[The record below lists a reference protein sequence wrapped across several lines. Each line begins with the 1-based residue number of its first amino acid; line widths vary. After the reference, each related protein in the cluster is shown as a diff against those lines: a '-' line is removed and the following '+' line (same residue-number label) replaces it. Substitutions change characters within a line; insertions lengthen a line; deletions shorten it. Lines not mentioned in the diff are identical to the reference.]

1 MNINNNFTPLAWHQG
16 DIELQSNRATYAY
29 GHIVPLFASAT
40 QFIPFQIVTAVGAI
54 TLTNDNTC
62 DIRLKKLDGTNAVN
76 ANLRSYF
83 NLQKKTVTLR
93 PAETIDGTTI
103 PAVQVDVV
111 IYNGGTMTNDL
122 PIGQYYL
129 TITSNNVTWYSD
141 VVTIVSDTALKTK
154 VTWWDG
160 ADLLFGAG
168 CIVYKYGTGNA
179 TQYKN
184 VMYFAEEIGMPEY
197 TQEEEGETRDGLF
210 YASKLISGKK
220 YKMQIAQASEAMC
233 DAMRFI
239 HLADWVEIWDGY
251 GRHYLCDSVLV
262 TPEWQTGAVASVA
275 VEITT
280 DTFVK
285 TVGKGY
291 ITERQMTG
299 IIGEAVIGQ
308 TFLIGG

>member
-16 DIELQSNRATYAY
+16 DIELQSQRESYAY

-40 QFIPFQIVTAVGAI
+40 QFVPFQIVTAVGAI
-54 TLTNDNTC
+54 TLTNNSTC
-62 DIRLKKLDGTNAVN
+62 DIRLRKLDGTDAVGS
-76 ANLRSYF
+76 NLRSRF

-93 PAETIDGTTI
+93 QADTIDGTTI

-111 IYNGGTMTNDL
+111 IYNSGAMTAL

-129 TITSNNVTWYSD
+129 TITSNSVTWYSD
-141 VVTIVSDTALKTK
+141 VVTIVADTSKMTK
-154 VTWWDG
+154 VTWWDS

-168 CIVYKYGTGNA
+168 CIVYKYDTNNA

-184 VMYFAEEIGMPEY
+184 AMYFMEEIWMPEY

-220 YKMQIAQASEAMC
+220 YKMQVMQASEAMC
-233 DAMRFI
+233 DALRFV
-239 HLADWVEIWDGY
+239 HLSDYVEIWDGY
-251 GRHYLCDSVLV
+251 GRHYLCDSVLM

-291 ITERQMTG
+291 VTEQQMTG
-299 IIGEAVIGQ
+299 IIGEAVIGVNFQ
-308 TFLIGG
+308 IG

>member
-16 DIELQSNRATYAY
+16 DIELQSNRASYAY

-40 QFIPFQIVTAVGAI
+40 TFLPFQIITATG
-54 TLTNDNTC
+54 
-62 DIRLKKLDGTNAVN
+62 AVN
-76 ANLRSYF
+76 AANADMRLM
-83 NLQKKTVTLR
+83 TV
-93 PAETIDGTTI
+93 DGTVVGSNLWGSMGMTVV
-103 PAVQVDVV
+103 AENGFDVV
-111 IYNGGTMTNDL
+111 IYNGTAINPGL

-129 TITSNNVTWYSD
+129 RLTSGNNTWYSD
-141 VVTIVSDTALKTK
+141 VVTIVADITK
-154 VTWWDG
+154 YTRLTWWDA

-168 CIVYKYGTGNA
+168 CVVYKYGTNNA

-184 VMYFAEEIGMPEY
+184 VMYFMEEIGMPEY

-285 TVGKGY
+285 SVGKGY

-308 TFLIGG
+308 TFLIG

>member
-1 MNINNNFTPLAWHQG
+1 MNINNNFTPLAWHQD

-54 TLTNDNTC
+54 NTGTC
-62 DIRLKKLDGTNAVN
+62 DIRLRKIDGTDAVGS
-76 ANLRSYF
+76 NLRTRF
-83 NLQKKTVTLR
+83 GLVKKTVELR
-93 PAETIDGTTI
+93 PQEIIDEQTTI
-103 PAVQVDVV
+103 PAVNVDVI
-111 IYNGGTMTNDL
+111 IYNGGNMDAL

-129 TITSNNVTWYSD
+129 ELTSGQRTWYSD

-154 VTWWDG
+154 VTWWDA

-168 CIVYKYGTGNA
+168 CIVYKYGRGNA

-285 TVGKGY
+285 SVGKGY

-299 IIGEAVIGQ
+299 IIGEAVIGVD
-308 TFLIGG
+308 FLIGN

>member
-1 MNINNNFTPLAWHQG
+1 MNINNNFTPLAWHQD

-54 TLTNDNTC
+54 NTGTC
-62 DIRLKKLDGTNAVN
+62 DIRLRKIDGTDAVGS
-76 ANLRSYF
+76 NLRTRF
-83 NLQKKTVTLR
+83 GLVKKTVELR
-93 PAETIDGTTI
+93 PQEVIDEQTTI
-103 PAVQVDVV
+103 PAVNVDVV
-111 IYNGGTMTNDL
+111 IYNGGTMTAL

-129 TITSNNVTWYSD
+129 TLTSNNVTWYSD
-141 VVTIVSDTALKTK
+141 VVTIVSDTTLKTK
-154 VTWWDG
+154 VTWWDA

-308 TFLIGG
+308 TFLIG

>member
-1 MNINNNFTPLAWHQG
+1 MNINNNFTPLAWHQD

-29 GHIVPLFASAT
+29 GHTVPLFASAT
-40 QFIPFQIVTAVGAI
+40 TFLPFQIVTEPNYIDVA
-54 TLTNDNTC
+54 TLT
-62 DIRLKKLDGTNAVN
+62 LKLKNVDGTDALSG
-76 ANLRSYF
+76 ANLRSRF
-83 NLQKKTVTLR
+83 GLVKKTVELR
-93 PAETIDGTTI
+93 PQEVIDGTTI
-103 PAVQVDVV
+103 PAVNVDVI
-111 IYNGGTMTNDL
+111 IYNGGNMDAL

-129 TITSNNVTWYSD
+129 ELTSGQRTWYSD

-154 VTWWDG
+154 VTWWDA

-262 TPEWQTGAVASVA
+262 TP
-275 VEITT
+275 
-280 DTFVK
+280 
-285 TVGKGY
+285 
-291 ITERQMTG
+291 
-299 IIGEAVIGQ
+299 
-308 TFLIGG
+308 

>member
-16 DIELQSNRATYAY
+16 DIELQSNRASYAY

-40 QFIPFQIVTAVGAI
+40 TFLPFQIVTEVGYIDVANL
-54 TLTNDNTC
+54 TLK
-62 DIRLKKLDGTNAVN
+62 LKNVDGTDALSG
-76 ANLRSYF
+76 ANLRSRF
-83 NLQKKTVTLR
+83 GLVKKQVELR
-93 PAETIDGTTI
+93 PQEIIDGTTI
-103 PAVQVDVV
+103 PAVNVDVI
-111 IYNGGTMTNDL
+111 IYNGGNMDAL

-129 TITSNNVTWYSD
+129 ELTSGQRTWYSD
-141 VVTIVSDTALKTK
+141 VVTIVADVTKMTK
-154 VTWWDG
+154 VTWWDA

-184 VMYFAEEIGMPEY
+184 VMYFMEEIGMPEY

-251 GRHYLCDSVLV
+251 SRHYLCDSVLV

-299 IIGEAVIGQ
+299 IIGEAVIGVD
-308 TFLIGG
+308 FMIGA

>member
-16 DIELQSNRATYAY
+16 DIELQSNRASYAY

-40 QFIPFQIVTAVGAI
+40 TFLPFQIVTEVGYIDVANL
-54 TLTNDNTC
+54 TLK
-62 DIRLKKLDGTNAVN
+62 LKNVDGTDALSG
-76 ANLRSYF
+76 ANLRSRF
-83 NLQKKTVTLR
+83 GLVKKQVELR
-93 PAETIDGTTI
+93 PQEIIDGTTI
-103 PAVQVDVV
+103 PAVNVDVI
-111 IYNGGTMTNDL
+111 IYNGGQMDAL

-129 TITSNNVTWYSD
+129 ELTSGQRTWYSD
-141 VVTIVSDTALKTK
+141 VVTIVADVTK
-154 VTWWDG
+154 MTKATWWDA

-184 VMYFAEEIGMPEY
+184 VMYFMEEIGMPEY

-285 TVGKGY
+285 SVGKGY

-299 IIGEAVIGQ
+299 IIGEAVIGVD
-308 TFLIGG
+308 FMIGA

>member
-16 DIELQSNRATYAY
+16 DIELQSNRASYAY

-40 QFIPFQIVTAVGAI
+40 TFLPFQIVTAVDAI
-54 TLTNDNTC
+54 NVGTC
-62 DIRLKKLDGTNAVN
+62 DIRLRKLDGTDAVGS
-76 ANLRSYF
+76 NLRTRF
-83 NLQKKTVTLR
+83 GLVKKTVELR
-93 PAETIDGTTI
+93 PQEIIDDTTI
-103 PAVQVDVV
+103 PAVNVDVI
-111 IYNGGTMTNDL
+111 IYNGGNMDAL

-129 TITSNNVTWYSD
+129 ELTSGQRTWYSD
-141 VVTIVSDTALKTK
+141 VVTIVAAVTKMTK
-154 VTWWDG
+154 VTWWDS

-184 VMYFAEEIGMPEY
+184 VMYFMEEIGMPEY
-197 TQEEEGETRDGLF
+197 TQEEEGKTRDGLF

-251 GRHYLCDSVLV
+251 SRHYLCDSVLV

-285 TVGKGY
+285 SVGKGY

-299 IIGEAVIGQ
+299 IIGEAVIGVD
-308 TFLIGG
+308 FEIGA

>member
-16 DIELQSNRATYAY
+16 DIELQSNRASYAY

-40 QFIPFQIVTAVGAI
+40 QFVPFQIVTEVGYIDVANL
-54 TLTNDNTC
+54 TLK
-62 DIRLKKLDGTNAVN
+62 LKNVDGTDALSG
-76 ANLRSYF
+76 ANLSSRF
-83 NLQKKTVTLR
+83 GLVKKQVELR
-93 PAETIDGTTI
+93 PQEIIDGTTI
-103 PAVQVDVV
+103 PAVNVDVI
-111 IYNGGTMTNDL
+111 IYNGGNMDAL

-129 TITSNNVTWYSD
+129 ELTSGQRTWYSD
-141 VVTIVSDTALKTK
+141 VVTIVADVTKMTK
-154 VTWWDG
+154 VTWWDA

-184 VMYFAEEIGMPEY
+184 VMYFMEEIGMPEY

-220 YKMQIAQASEAMC
+220 YKMQVAQASEAMC
-233 DAMRFI
+233 DALRFV
-239 HLADWVEIWDGY
+239 HLADYVEVWDGY

-285 TVGKGY
+285 SVGKGY

-299 IIGEAVIGQ
+299 IIGEAVIGVD
-308 TFLIGG
+308 FEIGA

>member
-1 MNINNNFTPLAWHQG
+1 MNINNNFTPLAWHQD
-16 DIELQSNRATYAY
+16 DIELQSNRASYAY

-40 QFIPFQIVTAVGAI
+40 QFVPFQIVTEVGYIDVANL
-54 TLTNDNTC
+54 TLK
-62 DIRLKKLDGTNAVN
+62 LKNVDGTDALGG
-76 ANLRSYF
+76 ANLRSRF
-83 NLQKKTVTLR
+83 GLVKKQVELR
-93 PAETIDGTTI
+93 PQEIIDEQTTI
-103 PAVQVDVV
+103 PAVNVDVI
-111 IYNGGTMTNDL
+111 IYNGGQMDAL

-129 TITSNNVTWYSD
+129 ELTSGQRTWYSD
-141 VVTIVSDTALKTK
+141 VVTIVADVTKMTK
-154 VTWWDG
+154 VTWWDA

-184 VMYFAEEIGMPEY
+184 VMYFMEEIGMPEY

-239 HLADWVEIWDGY
+239 HLADYVEIWDGY

-285 TVGKGY
+285 SVGKGY

-299 IIGEAVIGQ
+299 IIGEAVIGVNFQ
-308 TFLIGG
+308 IGN